1 MGPIGR
7 KVGLGAAMLL
17 CISLFTAGCGLLN
30 TAKEDNSLLVAG
42 TKQFSGYSG
51 LFQAEF
57 AKQYKNTLV
66 VIQEGD
72 TTPGILALR
81 NGAIDVA
88 IASRDLNENE
98 DDKWTQSHLIAKDAI
113 HLIVHP
119 GNPAADLTMAQL
131 KSILTGKV
139 DNWKQLGGPDMPIAL
154 VFTGLASDTYGG
166 LSDLVME
173 GEEMAAKAVTR
184 ATGKEVVEDVA
195 ADKQAV
201 GFVAT
206 KDLDVKVKALTV
218 NNVEA
223 NRTTI
228 YSGRYPLTRSIY
240 FVVQSEPSELTRKF
254 VDFFLGKDGQA
265 LLRKEGALPI
275 H

>member
-7 KVGLGAAMLL
+7 KAGVGAAMLL
-17 CISLFTAGCGLLN
+17 SISLFTAGCGLLN
-30 TAKEDNSLLVAG
+30 TAKEDNSLLIAG
-42 TKQFSGYSG
+42 TKQFSGYSS
-51 LFQAEF
+51 LFQTEF
-57 AKQYKNTLV
+57 TKSHKHTMV

-98 DDKWTQSHLIAKDAI
+98 DDKWTQSHLAAKDAI

-119 GNPAADLTMAQL
+119 GNPVADLTIAQL
-131 KSILTGKV
+131 KSILTGKA

-154 VFTGLASDTYGG
+154 IFTGTASDTYGG
-166 LSDLVME
+166 LSDLVMD
-173 GEEMAAKAVTR
+173 GEAMAAKAATQ
-184 ATGKEVVEDVA
+184 ATGKEVVDAVA

-201 GFVAT
+201 GIVAT
-206 KDLDVKVKALTV
+206 KDLDIKVKALTV

-240 FVVQSEPSELTRKF
+240 FVVRSEPSELTRKF
-254 VDFFLGKDGQA
+254 VDFVLGKDGQA
-265 LLRKEGALPI
+265 LLQKEGALPL